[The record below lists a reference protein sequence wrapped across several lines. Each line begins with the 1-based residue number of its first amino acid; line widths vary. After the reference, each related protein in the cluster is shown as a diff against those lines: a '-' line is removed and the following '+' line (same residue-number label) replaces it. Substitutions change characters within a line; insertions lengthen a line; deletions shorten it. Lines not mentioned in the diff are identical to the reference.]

1 MNLAKMLWWPLTTLT
16 LIDQQQ
22 QLLLHNE
29 LKLWTVCAATAK
41 LIETEISRI
50 RTMVSVYSMSLSSET
65 SLIFLASL
73 SKSRKKFL
81 SSSASM

>member
-1 MNLAKMLWWPLTTLT
+1 MLVAIKRQITLT
-16 LIDQQQ
+16 LIDQ
-22 QLLLHNE
+22 LLLLLLLCWACIMNE
-29 LKLWTVCAATAK
+29 LWA
-41 LIETEISRI
+41 ETSRI